1 MENTLIVDIL
11 ILAMVLASCVLL
23 LMISL
28 AQRNK
33 KLFSAVLFLNY
44 RRMALGWGLMFVAE
58 FIFAVSLVM
67 NLFSPT
73 ASTNDF
79 VVLGPAFLLAACLVM
94 YQSLSK
100 YGNRF
105 HEHVNVR

>member
-1 MENTLIVDIL
+1 MENPSIVDIL
-11 ILAMVLASCVLL
+11 ILAMVLASGVLL

-44 RRMALGWGLMFVAE
+44 RRMALGWGLMFLAE
-58 FIFAVSLVM
+58 LIFVVSLVM

-73 ASTNDF
+73 VSMGDF
-79 VVLGPAFLLAACLVM
+79 VVAGPAFLLAACSIM
-94 YQSLSK
+94 YLSLSK
-100 YGNRF
+100 YGGSRARS
-105 HEHVNVR
+105 VN